1 MSGAFV
7 DEVTERRFHII
18 DRDTG
23 EKVDVEDFLA
33 DHFNDV
39 KNDKKNGFEL
49 SYPYKLFR
57 FLETSENSKTRV
69 LIHLLKIKNN
79 RNLISETNRSIA
91 DDLGISK
98 NTVNSVLKKL
108 QDEGLLIRIRQG
120 TYLLDPDVMVY
131 GGKNAWRAKEIWLKK
146 NRE

>member
-1 MSGAFV
+1 V
-7 DEVTERRFHII
+7 DEIPKREFHII
-18 DRDTG
+18 DKDTG
-23 EKVDVEDFLA
+23 EKITVEDFLA
-33 DHFNDV
+33 EHFNDV
-39 KNDKKNGFEL
+39 KDEKKNGFEL
-49 SYPYKLFR
+49 AYPHKLFR
-57 FLETSENSKTRV
+57 FFEVSENSKTKV
-69 LIHLLKIKNN
+69 LVHLLKIKNN